1 MLGTMM
7 TNEKVPLYYKEF
19 DYLLCDLNYDAEEF
33 LVHGKMGIIR
43 DDDEDVCK
51 ARHACGGDRTM
62 IFADVLWRTLSGR
75 PLLSSRRYF
84 RRIAWHQVRQVKNRC
99 DLPQCAC
106 IKNKSVY
113 ELSSR
118 LTATFD
124 HDDFLHHIFSSA
136 PWPLSILDDGPSPAS
151 DARNQIT
158 TVPLPHHNPNDVDGS
173 IQALYNGFSA
183 GSLPF
188 HLPQA

>member
-1 MLGTMM
+1 M
-7 TNEKVPLYYKEF
+7 TSFAHRVFSNHPEPQT
-19 DYLLCDLNYDAEEF
+19 
-33 LVHGKMGIIR
+33 
-43 DDDEDVCK
+43 K
-51 ARHACGGDRTM
+51 AT
-62 IFADVLWRTLSGR
+62 VT
-75 PLLSSRRYF
+75 PSS
-84 RRIAWHQVRQVKNRC
+84 
-99 DLPQCAC
+99 
-106 IKNKSVY
+106 
-113 ELSSR
+113 SSSSSSSPH
-118 LTATFD
+118 LQSPATFD